1 MKQITKEWIKKAEGD
16 WAVAQRLMRARK
28 YPSYSTACFQAHE
41 AAEKYLKARL
51 AEADIAFEKTMSL
64 RQTMKLLFSIE
75 PDSKRLQ
82 RDLSKLLPFT
92 IDYLY
97 PGKQADK
104 AEAQEA
110 MDCCRRVRLAV
121 RQSFELPI

>member
-1 MKQITKEWIKKAEGD
+1 MKQITKQWIKKAEDD
-16 WAVAQRLMRARK
+16 WIVGQRLMRARK
-28 YPSYSTACFQAHE
+28 HLNYNAACFQAHE
-41 AAEKYLKARL
+41 SAEKYLKARL
-51 AEADIAFEKTMSL
+51 AEAGLIFEKTMSL
-64 RQTMKLLFSIE
+64 RKTMKLLFSIE
-75 PDSKRLQ
+75 PDFKQLQ

-110 MDCCRRVRLAV
+110 MDCCRRVRLTV
-121 RQSFELPI
+121 RQSFGLSI